1 MLTLSDNLTH
11 LLQLT
16 LILAAGV
23 VLIIYA
29 PSIPPIAILTMLSTP
44 VGVLLGVKVTQS
56 AANAASAT
64 SAAISQNT
72 EATKANTAATMA
84 AAQQSLPTTPPTP
97 SNAAG

>member
-1 MLTLSDNLTH
+1 MLSLSDNLTH
-11 LLQLT
+11 LIQLA
-16 LILAAGV
+16 LILVAGI

-44 VGVLLGVKVTQS
+44 VGILIGAKVTQS
-56 AANAASAT
+56 ATNAASVT

-84 AAQQSLPTTPPTP
+84 AAQPSLPTVPPTP
-97 SNAAG
+97 TNAAG